1 MTKKCKTGPIHWEIH
16 SKKGSA
22 RIKKGSLE
30 TKNAGIARDER
41 PIWAD
46 DVNLRM
52 FYYFLAVSL
61 ANEEILKKLF
71 ETQP

>member
-1 MTKKCKTGPIHWEIH
+1 MVKKTKDGTLPFKIKTNRPTLTKKCRTAPIHWEIH

-30 TKNAGIARDER
+30 TKNAGFARDEG

-46 DVNLRM
+46 DVN
-52 FYYFLAVSL
+52 
-61 ANEEILKKLF
+61 
-71 ETQP
+71 